1 VTMRTFPDRIRH
13 AVLFEL
19 IGLAIITPATAWLYD
34 KPVLQMGVVGVGAAT
49 LATVWTFVFNLGFD
63 HALQR
68 VLGHTRKTIGLRLM
82 HVVLFELGLLVMI
95 LPPVAWYLDMT
106 LFETFMLDLS
116 IVLFYMVYN
125 FGFNIAYDRLF
136 PIPGLVKPQLAG

>member
-1 VTMRTFPDRIRH
+1 MSLD
-13 AVLFEL
+13 LFQRLVDLTTTKMDPALRAEL
-19 IGLAIITPATAWLYD
+19 PELLWL
-34 KPVLQMGVVGVGAAT
+34 LQMGVVGVGAAT
-49 LATVWTFVFNLGFD
+49 HATVWTFVFNLGFD
-63 HALQR
+63 HPLQR

>member
-1 VTMRTFPDRIRH
+1 MTMRTFPDRIRH

-63 HALQR
+63 HALQH

-82 HVVLFELGLLVMI
+82 HVVLFVLGLLVMI

-136 PIPGLVKPQLAG
+136 PISSLVKPQLAG

>member
-1 VTMRTFPDRIRH
+1 MRTFPDRIRH

-63 HALQR
+63 HALQH

-82 HVVLFELGLLVMI
+82 HVVLFVLGLLVMI

-136 PIPGLVKPQLAG
+136 PISSLVKPQLAG

>member
-1 VTMRTFPDRIRH
+1 
-13 AVLFEL
+13 
-19 IGLAIITPATAWLYD
+19 
-34 KPVLQMGVVGVGAAT
+34 
-49 LATVWTFVFNLGFD
+49 
-63 HALQR
+63 
-68 VLGHTRKTIGLRLM
+68 
-82 HVVLFELGLLVMI
+82 MI